1 MITRCKRPVALTLA
15 FTLFALLGVST
26 MPLPARASGAG
37 AEEAGAGGASSLESA
52 DSAPQAVER
61 EMQVGVKLEKKK
73 ILPVVLIGA
82 AVVAGIFLLVML
94 VSKVKYDISGTWDF
108 HNAFTSAG
116 QIDFDSV
123 WTFTAFD
130 SLNPV
135 EGTYRRVV
143 NGVAVGSGTFTVLNK
158 KDVVFYGA
166 DYEEEYKGQFDGKKA
181 MSGTFSLISTA
192 KGTWT
197 ATKR

>member
-1 MITRCKRPVALTLA
+1 MITRGKKPIALTLA
-15 FTLFALLGVST
+15 LTLFALLGLSAA
-26 MPLPARASGAG
+26 PLPAAGASGAG
-37 AEEAGAGGASSLESA
+37 EASSAASA

-61 EMQVGVKLEKKK
+61 EMQAGVKLERKK
-73 ILPVVLIGA
+73 ILPVILIGA
-82 AVVAGIFLLVML
+82 AAVAGIFLLVML

-108 HNAFTSAG
+108 RNSFTSAG

-135 EGTYRRVV
+135 QGTYVRQV
-143 NGVAVGSGTFTVLNK
+143 NGVTVGRGSFTVLNK
-158 KDVVFYGA
+158 KDVVFYGS
-166 DYEEEYKGQFDGKKA
+166 DYEEEYKGQFDSKKT
-181 MSGTFSLISTA
+181 MSGTFALISTA

>member
-1 MITRCKRPVALTLA
+1 MITRCKSPIALMLA
-15 FTLFALLGVST
+15 FTLFALLGLSA
-26 MPLPARASGAG
+26 MPLPAAG
-37 AEEAGAGGASSLESA
+37 APGAGGASSLESA

-94 VSKVKYDISGTWDF
+94 ISKVKYDISGTWDF
-108 HNAFTSAG
+108 HNTFTSAG

-135 EGTYRRVV
+135 EGTYKRVV
-143 NGVAVGSGTFTVLNK
+143 NGVTVGSGTFTVLNK
-158 KDVVFYGA
+158 KDVVFYGSG
-166 DYEEEYKGQFDGKKA
+166 YEEEYKGQFDSKKT
-181 MSGTFSLISTA
+181 MSGTFTLISTA
-192 KGTWT
+192 KGNWT

>member
-26 MPLPARASGAG
+26 MPLPAAG
-37 AEEAGAGGASSLESA
+37 APGAGGTSSLESA
-52 DSAPQAVER
+52 DSAPQAIER

-108 HNAFTSAG
+108 HNTFTSAG

-143 NGVAVGSGTFTVLNK
+143 NGVTVGSGTFTVLNK

-181 MSGTFSLISTA
+181 MSGTFALISTA

-197 ATKR
+197 ASKR

>member
-1 MITRCKRPVALTLA
+1 MITRGKKAIALTLA
-15 FTLFALLGVST
+15 FTLFALLGLST
-26 MPLPARASGAG
+26 VPLPAAGVAG
-37 AEEAGAGGASSLESA
+37 AVEASSPASA

-61 EMQVGVKLEKKK
+61 EMQAGVKLEKKK
-73 ILPVVLIGA
+73 ILPVILIGA
-82 AVVAGIFLLVML
+82 AAVAGIFLLVML

-108 HNAFTSAG
+108 RNSFTTAG

-135 EGTYRRVV
+135 QGTYVRKV
-143 NGVAVGSGTFTVLNK
+143 NGVTVGSGSFTVLNK
-158 KDVVFYGA
+158 KDVVFYGSS
-166 DYEEEYKGQFDGKKA
+166 YEEEYQGQFDGKKT
-181 MSGTFSLISTA
+181 MSGTFTLISTA
-192 KGTWT
+192 KGSWT

>member
-1 MITRCKRPVALTLA
+1 MITNGKKAIALTLA
-15 FTLFALLGVST
+15 FTLFALLGLSA
-26 MPLPARASGAG
+26 MPLPASAG
-37 AEEAGAGGASSLESA
+37 TGRSEESSLESG
-52 DSAPQAVER
+52 DGAPQAVER

-73 ILPVVLIGA
+73 ILPVILIGA
-82 AVVAGIFLLVML
+82 AVVAGIFLLVMM

-135 EGTYRRVV
+135 EGTYRRMV
-143 NGVAVGSGTFTVLNK
+143 NGVTVGSGTFTVLNK
-158 KDVVFYGA
+158 KEVVFYGA
-166 DYEEEYKGQFDGKKA
+166 GYEEEYKGQIDGKKT
-181 MSGTFSLISTA
+181 MSGTFALISTA

-197 ATKR
+197 ASKR

>member
-1 MITRCKRPVALTLA
+1 MIMRCKRPIALTLA
-15 FTLFALLGVST
+15 FTLFALLGLSA
-26 MPLPARASGAG
+26 MPLPAAGAPGAG
-37 AEEAGAGGASSLESA
+37 RPDEPSLERG

-61 EMQVGVKLEKKK
+61 EMQAGVRLEKKK

-82 AVVAGIFLLVML
+82 AVVAGIFLVVML

-108 HNAFTSAG
+108 HNSFTSAG
-116 QIDFDSV
+116 EMDFDSV
-123 WTFTAFD
+123 WIFTPYD

-135 EGTYRRVV
+135 QGTYRRMV
-143 NGVAVGSGTFTVLNK
+143 NGVTVGSGSFTVVNK
-158 KDVVFYGA
+158 KEVVFYGA
-166 DYEEEYKGQFDGKKA
+166 GYEEEYKGQFDGKKT
-181 MSGTFSLISTA
+181 MSGTFTLISTA

>member
-1 MITRCKRPVALTLA
+1 MITNCKKAIALTLA
-15 FTLFALLGVST
+15 FTLFALLGLSA
-26 MPLPARASGAG
+26 MPLPAS
-37 AEEAGAGGASSLESA
+37 AGAGRSEDTSLESG

-73 ILPVVLIGA
+73 ILPVILIGA
-82 AVVAGIFLLVML
+82 AVVAGIFLLVMM

-135 EGTYRRVV
+135 AGNYVRQV
-143 NGVAVGSGTFTVLNK
+143 NGVTVGSGTFTVLNK
-158 KDVVFYGA
+158 KDVVFYGT
-166 DYEEEYKGQFDGKKA
+166 DYEEEYKGQFDGKKT
-181 MSGTFSLISTA
+181 MSGTFALISTA

-197 ATKR
+197 ASKR